1 MFLQKGDGLTRRIC
15 LPRVGHKSINNQS
28 ILFFLFLVRLCDN
41 NIQMRIVTKLYKSNR
56 IFSLR
61 GTPMDY
67 KFNSKMEIMP
77 RKKIKE
83 LQLERLKKTAKLV
96 YENVPF
102 YQKKFKELKITP
114 NDIKTLDDIRKLP
127 FTTKDDLRTNSPHGM
142 MATSLDDCIEL
153 HASSGTT
160 GIPVTVCY
168 TPNDIEVWSE
178 VMARCLSMSGLTKKD
193 VFQNPI
199 PYGTFTGA
207 FGFHYGA
214 QKVGALVI
222 PSGKGQSER
231 QIKLMEYYGTT
242 FMSGVASY
250 ALRLGQVAHDI
261 GVDPKKLKVRNG
273 LFGAEM
279 FTKGLK
285 KRIIDTWDMDVHD
298 IYGLTEMC
306 GPGVSADCDQHDGLH
321 LWGDHFLIEII
332 DPKTLEP
339 IGLEEEGEVVLTTLT
354 KEGMPL
360 LRYRTRDIA
369 KLYDQEVCECGRT
382 HVKHSTIKGR
392 SDDMIIIRGT
402 NIFPGQI
409 ESVLMKHDV
418 VGSNWRMILTT
429 KNDVDMLT
437 VEVETKTHLSQVE
450 SMELEETLKNEINSV
465 IVFTP
470 KVEVLPPNTIPETGL
485 KAKRVVDERKAR

>member
-1 MFLQKGDGLTRRIC
+1 
-15 LPRVGHKSINNQS
+15 
-28 ILFFLFLVRLCDN
+28 
-41 NIQMRIVTKLYKSNR
+41 
-56 IFSLR
+56 
-61 GTPMDY
+61 MDFIY
-67 KFNSKMEIMP
+67 NKKMETLP
-77 RKKIKE
+77 RKKIEE
-83 LQLERLKKTAKLV
+83 LQLQRLRKTVNLV
-96 YENVPF
+96 YENVPH
-102 YQKKFKELKITP
+102 YKKTIKEMGITP
-114 NDIKTLDDIRKLP
+114 SDIKTLKDIRKLP
-127 FTTKDDLRTNSPHGM
+127 FTTKDDLRKNAPFGL
-142 MATSLDDCIEL
+142 MATSLDNCIEL

-160 GIPVTVCY
+160 GIPVTACY

-214 QKVGALVI
+214 QKVGAMVI

-231 QIKLMEYYGTT
+231 QIKLMDYYGTT

-250 ALRLGQVAHDI
+250 AVRLGQVALDI
-261 GVDPKKLKVRNG
+261 GMNPKKLKVKNG

-285 KRIIDTWDMDVHD
+285 NRIIETWEMDVHD

-306 GPGVSADCDQHDGLH
+306 GPGVSTDCDSHDGLH
-321 LWGDHFLIEII
+321 LWQDHFIIEIV
-332 DPKTLEP
+332 DPITLEP
-339 IGLEEEGEVVLTTLT
+339 VDVEEEGEVVLTTIT

-360 LRYRTRDIA
+360 IRYRTRDIA

-382 HVKHSTIKGR
+382 HVRHSTIKGR

-402 NIFPGQI
+402 NIYPGQI
-409 ESVLMKHDV
+409 ESVLMKNDY
-418 VGSNWRMILTT
+418 VGGNWRMVLTT
-429 KNDVDMLT
+429 ENDIDMLT
-437 VEVETKTHLSQVE
+437 VEVETKDVLSQI
-450 SMELEETLKNEINSV
+450 ETEKLTKNLKKEIQAV

-470 KVEVLPPNTIPETGL
+470 KIDVLPPNSIPETGL
-485 KAKRVVDERKAR
+485 KAKRVIDQRKS

>member
-1 MFLQKGDGLTRRIC
+1 MFNKKIET
-15 LPRVGHKSINNQS
+15 LPRRK
-28 ILFFLFLVRLCDN
+28 
-41 NIQMRIVTKLYKSNR
+41 IQ
-56 IFSLR
+56 
-61 GTPMDY
+61 
-67 KFNSKMEIMP
+67 
-77 RKKIKE
+77 E
-83 LQLERLKKTAKLV
+83 LQLDRLKKTVKNV

-102 YQKKFKELKITP
+102 YKKKFKELKVKP
-114 NDIKTLDDIRKLP
+114 EDIKSLDDIRKLP
-127 FTTKDDLRTNSPHGM
+127 FTTKNDLRDNSPFGM
-142 MATSLDDCIEL
+142 MATPLDNCIEL

-168 TPNDIEVWSE
+168 TPHDIDVWSE

-193 VFQNPI
+193 IFQNPI

-222 PSGKGQSER
+222 PSGMGQSER

-242 FMSGVASY
+242 FISGVASY
-250 ALRLGQVAHDI
+250 ALRLGQVAREMGI
-261 GVDPKKLKVRNG
+261 DPKKLKVRSG

-285 KRIIDTWDMDVHD
+285 QRIMEAWDMDVHD

-306 GPGVSADCDQHDGLH
+306 GPGVSTDCDQHDGLH
-321 LWGDHFLIEII
+321 LWEDNFLIECI
-332 DPKTLEP
+332 DPNTLEP
-339 IGLEEEGEVVLTTLT
+339 VGLEEEGEIVLTTIT

-369 KLYDQEVCECGRT
+369 KLYDTKKCECGRT

-402 NIFPGQI
+402 NIYPGQI
-409 ESVLMKHDV
+409 ESVLMKHPE

-429 KNDVDMLT
+429 ESDIDGLT
-437 VEVETKTHLSQVE
+437 VEVESKKQLSQFDTAN
-450 SMELEETLKNEINSV
+450 LEKMLEDEIKTV

-470 KVEVLPPNTIPETGL
+470 KVKVLPPNSIPETGL
-485 KAKRVVDERKAR
+485 KAKRVFDSRKND

>member
-1 MFLQKGDGLTRRIC
+1 MDNYFNKKMET
-15 LPRVGHKSINNQS
+15 LPREKI
-28 ILFFLFLVRLCDN
+28 RK
-41 NIQMRIVTKLYKSNR
+41 IQLK
-56 IFSLR
+56 
-61 GTPMDY
+61 
-67 KFNSKMEIMP
+67 
-77 RKKIKE
+77 
-83 LQLERLKKTAKLV
+83 QLKKTVNLV
-96 YENVPF
+96 YDNVPF

-114 NDIKTLDDIRKLP
+114 DDIKTLDDITKLP
-127 FTTKDDLRTNSPHGM
+127 FTTKNDLRDNAPWSLMT
-142 MATSLDDCIEL
+142 TSLDNCIEM

-160 GIPVTVCY
+160 GIPVTVGY
-168 TPNDIEVWSE
+168 TPGDIEVWSE

-193 VFQNPI
+193 IFQNPI

-214 QKVGALVI
+214 QKVGAMVI

-242 FMSGVASY
+242 FIGGVASY
-250 ALRLGQVAHDI
+250 MIRLGQVANEI
-261 GVDPKKLKVRNG
+261 GVDPKKLNVRNG

-285 KRIIDTWDMDVHD
+285 ERIIDTWDMDVHD

-306 GPGVSADCDQHDGLH
+306 GPGVSTDCDQHDGLH
-321 LWGDHFLIEII
+321 LWEDHFLVECI

-339 IGLEEEGEVVLTTLT
+339 VDLEEEGELVLTTVS

-369 KLYDQEVCECGRT
+369 KLYDQKVCECGRT

-402 NIFPGQI
+402 NIYPGQI
-409 ESVLMKHDV
+409 ESVVMKNPDV
-418 VGSNWRMILTT
+418 GGNWRMIITT
-429 KNDVDMLT
+429 ENEADMLT
-437 VEVETKTHLSQVE
+437 VEVETKKPINKDDST
-450 SMELEETLKNEINSV
+450 ELEKKLQSDIKSV
-465 IVFTP
+465 LVFNP
-470 KVEVLPPNTIPETGL
+470 RVSVLPPNSIPDTGI
-485 KAKRVVDERKAR
+485 KAKRVIDKRKKC